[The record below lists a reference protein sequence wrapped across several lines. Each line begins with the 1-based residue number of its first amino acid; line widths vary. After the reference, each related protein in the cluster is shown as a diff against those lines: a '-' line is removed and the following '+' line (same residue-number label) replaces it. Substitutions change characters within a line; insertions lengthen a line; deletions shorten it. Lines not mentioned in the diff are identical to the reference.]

1 MASYLHLTSFEGD
14 TSVFPWYPLHSLVFI
29 NAFGLTVLAIQIT
42 LDAVT
47 FVVPPATV
55 EFYSAVNWTR
65 VVVILV
71 FRCEWPLMPVQAIT
85 FEL

>member
-14 TSVFPWYPLHSLVFI
+14 VTSVFPWYPLHSLVFI

-55 EFYSAVNWTR
+55 EFCSAVS
-65 VVVILV
+65 
-71 FRCEWPLMPVQAIT
+71 
-85 FEL
+85 